1 MTAKNDAFQLRPVT
15 FTDLDAVYA
24 LIAQQNGA
32 DFGSALLSR
41 EELRQ
46 RWQDA
51 DFSLATQTQ
60 AAFSTDGQLMGYAEI
75 RPYHPK
81 HFLLQLYLSPA
92 ATSHDVGQRLIAALE
107 ANLPT
112 GTQLMNQTGGTNM
125 PNQEVLTAAG
135 FAQGLTFLM
144 MEIELNE
151 PPPKPVWPEEIVVR
165 PFQPNQDEQTTYLTD
180 EAASRDKGYANPLS
194 FEKWAKRMGLHAE
207 EFDPSLWFLACHK
220 EEVVGVA
227 LNMYLPEQNYG
238 VIDHLGVQRQW
249 RGQGMGL
256 ALLRHSFAT
265 FFARGITKL
274 KLNVDSG
281 SLTNAPRLY
290 EKAGMKTVRSYH
302 IFSKT
307 IS

>member
-1 MTAKNDAFQLRPVT
+1 MTAKNDAFQLRRAT

-24 LIAQQNGA
+24 LIAQQNSS

-51 DFSLATQTQ
+51 DFSLATHTQ
-60 AAFSTDGQLMGYAEI
+60 AAFSANGQLIGYAEI

-81 HFLLQLYLSPA
+81 QFLLQLYLSPA
-92 ATSHDVGQRLIAALE
+92 AASHEIGQRLIAALE
-107 ANLPT
+107 ANLPP

-151 PPPKPVWPEEIVVR
+151 PPPKPVWPEGIVVR
-165 PFQPNQDEQTTYLTD
+165 PFQPNQDEQATYATD
-180 EAASRDKGYANPLS
+180 EEASLDKGYSNPMA
-194 FEKWAKRMGLHAE
+194 FPEWAKRMSLHTDR
-207 EFDPSLWFLACHK
+207 FDPTLWLLACHQ
-220 EEVVGVA
+220 EEVVGVS
-227 LNMYLPEQNYG
+227 LNFYLPESNCG
-238 VIDHLGVQRQW
+238 LIDHLGVRRAW
-249 RGQGMGL
+249 RGRGIGL
-256 ALLRHSFAT
+256 ALLQQSFAT
-265 FFARGITKL
+265 FFARGITKI

-290 EKAGMKTVRSYH
+290 EKAGMKTVQTYH

-307 IS
+307 II